1 MNNEIEKLK
10 KEIEEL
16 KKQLYIEKQKNQ
28 KLMWLIGLTN
38 ANGLMEKNSNWQKDK
53 IKKENYEYR
62 DNHYYNFYFRNH
74 DCYFVNSSKF

>member
-38 ANGLMEKNSNWQKDK
+38 ANGLKKKIVIDKK
-53 IKKENYEYR
+53 IK
-62 DNHYYNFYFRNH
+62 
-74 DCYFVNSSKF
+74 

>member
-1 MNNEIEKLK
+1 MEKNNEIEKLK

-38 ANGLMEKNSNWQKDK
+38 ANGLMMEKQGAPEPRVYSQARNSANAASLEKKDS
-53 IKKENYEYR
+53 N
-62 DNHYYNFYFRNH
+62 
-74 DCYFVNSSKF
+74 

>member
-1 MNNEIEKLK
+1 MEKNKKLK

-38 ANGLMEKNSNWQKDK
+38 ANGLMMEKQGAPANAASLEKKDSN
-53 IKKENYEYR
+53 
-62 DNHYYNFYFRNH
+62 
-74 DCYFVNSSKF
+74 